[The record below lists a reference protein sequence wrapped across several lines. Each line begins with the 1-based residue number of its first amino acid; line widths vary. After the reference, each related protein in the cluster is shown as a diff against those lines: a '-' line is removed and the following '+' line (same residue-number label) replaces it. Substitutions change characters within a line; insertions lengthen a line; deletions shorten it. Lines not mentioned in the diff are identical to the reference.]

1 MHSGNSEHTPP
12 HPIDCE
18 TAVRRLW
25 DYLDGRLPEMTHG
38 EVEAHL
44 KSCELC
50 PPHFVFASEMR
61 KALAASSPSLSAGDE
76 ARLRLRVRG
85 ALERVTGSGAH
96 NADPRA

>member
-1 MHSGNSEHTPP
+1 MHFGTSEHTPP

-25 DYLDGRLPEMTHG
+25 DYLDGRLPAMSRS

-50 PPHFVFASEMR
+50 PPHFVFASEMQ
-61 KALAASSPSLSAGDE
+61 KALAASSPSLSIGDE

-85 ALERVTGSGAH
+85 ALERVTASGTDD
-96 NADPRA
+96 ADASP